1 MAPTSPVSNNSTGDK
16 SLHDGPVRRDSVG
29 SVSLRN
35 DLFNIDKLLTLLK
48 NTNTEKRKAGRTSKT
63 KFDAGKSDVNDK
75 IIELLDNLS
84 CTTIKIINRVE
95 ELEKSNALLTM
106 QIEAIS
112 ASGDGAAG
120 RSFAGVLGSP
130 SGKQVRPS
138 VVHADKIPTG
148 AKDVDSRLDHLEQ
161 ESLAN
166 VILCQG
172 AAIDTLIERTK
183 VKNVSP
189 RDQISTIKES
199 LLNEFNTVTDTAV
212 HADNIPEII
221 VIGKDRKHLK
231 IVCSSKHVKTNI
243 LRSVKSAKLANFYVN
258 DYLTKTRSTL
268 FYKLRISK
276 KNNPSITSVYTRG
289 GTVFCKLNNSD
300 RPTAV
305 FNDDDLDKVTRLTI
319 DVAVCSISSINNGSH

>member
-48 NTNTEKRKAGRTSKT
+48 NTNTEKIKAGRTSKT

-120 RSFAGVLGSP
+120 RSFAGVSP

-138 VVHADKIPTG
+138 VVHADKIPLVP
-148 AKDVDSRLDHLEQ
+148 KM
-161 ESLAN
+161 
-166 VILCQG
+166 
-172 AAIDTLIERTK
+172 LIQ
-183 VKNVSP
+183 
-189 RDQISTIKES
+189 D
-199 LLNEFNTVTDTAV
+199 L
-212 HADNIPEII
+212 
-221 VIGKDRKHLK
+221 
-231 IVCSSKHVKTNI
+231 
-243 LRSVKSAKLANFYVN
+243 
-258 DYLTKTRSTL
+258 
-268 FYKLRISK
+268 
-276 KNNPSITSVYTRG
+276 IT
-289 GTVFCKLNNSD
+289 
-300 RPTAV
+300 
-305 FNDDDLDKVTRLTI
+305 
-319 DVAVCSISSINNGSH
+319 